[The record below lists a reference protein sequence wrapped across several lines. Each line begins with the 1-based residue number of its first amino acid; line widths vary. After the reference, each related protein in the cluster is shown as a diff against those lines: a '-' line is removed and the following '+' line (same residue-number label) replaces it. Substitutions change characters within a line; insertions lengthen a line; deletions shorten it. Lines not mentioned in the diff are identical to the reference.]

1 MLLERLCN
9 ATGPSGFEGE
19 VREIIKEEIKNYVDE
34 IKVDVMGNVI
44 AHKKG
49 NGKKVLIDA
58 HMDEVGFIITGYNED
73 GTLRFESLG
82 GINGKVI
89 LSKVILIGKDK
100 IPGVI
105 GFKPI
110 HLQNSDERK
119 KNVRASQCCIDVGL
133 SSKEE
138 AKKIISLG
146 EFAVFDMKYGEF
158 GDGLVKGKA
167 FDDRMGCAVAIEIL
181 KGNYNCD
188 LYVSFNVQEEVGER
202 GAYVSAF
209 NVNPDIGVALEGTIC
224 ADMPNIP
231 KNLSATEIG
240 KGPALSIM
248 DRTSIFNDE
257 ILKEIIKIAEEKNIP
272 YQLRRAIA
280 GGNDAGAILM
290 SAEGAKVATVSVPC
304 RYIHSSVSVASM
316 EDYKNTVTLMM
327 EWLKTV

>member
-1 MLLERLCN
+1 MLLEKLSN
-9 ATGPSGFEGE
+9 ASGPSGFEGE
-19 VREIIKEEIKNYVDE
+19 VREIIRDEIKNYVDE

-89 LSKVILIGKDK
+89 LSKVVLIGKNK

-110 HLQNSDERK
+110 HLQSGDERK
-119 KNVRASQCCIDVGL
+119 KNVKASQCCIDIGL
-133 SSKEE
+133 NSKEE
-138 AKKIISLG
+138 TKKLIKLG
-146 EFAVFDMKYGEF
+146 EFVVFDMKYGEF

-181 KGNYNCD
+181 KENYNCD

-202 GAYVSAF
+202 GTYVSAF
-209 NVNPDIGVALEGTIC
+209 DIQPEIGVALEGTIC

-231 KNLSATEIG
+231 KHLRATEIG

-248 DRTSIFNDE
+248 DKTSIFNDE
-257 ILKEIIKIAEEKNIP
+257 ILRSIIKIAEDKEIP

-290 SAEGAKVATVSVPC
+290 SGEGAKVATVSVPC
-304 RYIHSSVSVASM
+304 RYIHSSVSVASL
-316 EDYKNTVTLMM
+316 EDYKNTVRLMVK
-327 EWLKTV
+327 WLKTV

>member
-1 MLLERLCN
+1 MLLEKLCN

-19 VREIIKEEIKNYVDE
+19 VRDIIKDEIKNYVDE
-34 IKVDVMGNVI
+34 MKVDVMGNII

-49 NGKKVLIDA
+49 KGKKVLIDA

-73 GTLRFESLG
+73 GTLRFEALG
-82 GINGKVI
+82 GINGKVL
-89 LSKVILIGKDK
+89 LSKVVLIGENK

-110 HLQNSDERK
+110 HLQNGDERK

-133 SSKEE
+133 SSKKE
-138 AKKIISLG
+138 AKRVIKIG
-146 EFAVFDMKYGEF
+146 EFAVFDVKYGEF

-181 KGNYNCD
+181 RESYDCD

-202 GAYVSAF
+202 GAFVSGY
-209 NVNPDIGVALEGTIC
+209 NVNPDISVALEGTIC
-224 ADMPNIP
+224 ADMPNVP
-231 KNLSATEIG
+231 KHLSATEIG

-248 DRTSIFNDE
+248 DRTSIFNDD
-257 ILKEIIKIAEEKNIP
+257 ILQELIEVAKAKDIP

-290 SAEGAKVATVSVPC
+290 SKDGAKVATVSVPC

-316 EDYKNTVTLMM
+316 EDYKNAVGLMIG
-327 EWLKTV
+327 WLKTL

>member
-1 MLLERLCN
+1 MLLEKLCN
-9 ATGPSGFEGE
+9 ASGPSGFEGE

-89 LSKVILIGKDK
+89 LSKVVLVGKDK

-110 HLQNSDERK
+110 HLQSGDERK
-119 KNVRASQCCIDVGL
+119 KNVKPSQCCIDIG
-133 SSKEE
+133 SNSKEE
-138 AKKIISLG
+138 AKKLIKLG
-146 EFAVFDMKYGEF
+146 EFVVFDMKYGEF

-181 KGNYNCD
+181 KQNYNCD
-188 LYVSFNVQEEVGER
+188 LYISFNVQEEVGER

-209 NVNPDIGVALEGTIC
+209 NIQPEIGIALEGTIC

-231 KNLSATEIG
+231 KHLRATEIG

-248 DRTSIFNDE
+248 DKTSIFSDE
-257 ILKEIIKIAEEKNIP
+257 ISKAIIKVAEDKEIP

-280 GGNDAGAILM
+280 GGNDAGAIVM
-290 SAEGAKVATVSVPC
+290 SGEGAKIATVSVPC
-304 RYIHSSVSVASM
+304 RYIHSSVSVASL
-316 EDYKNTVTLMM
+316 EDYRNTVTLMV

>member
-1 MLLERLCN
+1 MLLEKLSN
-9 ATGPSGFEGE
+9 AAGPSGFEGE
-19 VREIIKEEIKNYVDE
+19 VRKIIKEEIVGYVDD

-44 AHKKG
+44 AHKRG
-49 NGKKVLIDA
+49 IGIKVLIDA

-89 LSKVILIGKDK
+89 LSKVVFIGENK

-110 HLQNSDERK
+110 HLQNADERK
-119 KNVRASQCCIDVGL
+119 KNVKASKCCIDIGS
-133 SSKEE
+133 SSKEQT
-138 AKKIISLG
+138 KKHINLG
-146 EFAVFDMKYGEF
+146 EFVVFHMTYGEF
-158 GDGLVKGKA
+158 GEGLVKGKA

-181 KGNYNCD
+181 KENYNCD

-202 GAYVSAF
+202 GTYVSAF
-209 NVNPDIGVALEGTIC
+209 NIQPDIAVALEGTIC
-224 ADMPNIP
+224 ADMPSIQ
-231 KNLSATEIG
+231 KHLSATEIG

-248 DRTSIFNDE
+248 DRTSIFSHE
-257 ILKEIIKIAEEKNIP
+257 ILRSITKVAKEKDIP
-272 YQLRRAIA
+272 YQLRRATF

-290 SAEGAKVATVSVPC
+290 SGEGAKVATVSVPC
-304 RYIHSSVSVASM
+304 RYIHSSVSVASI
-316 EDYKNTVTLMM
+316 EDYKNTVRLMV

>member
-1 MLLERLCN
+1 MLLEKLSN

-19 VREIIKEEIKNYVDE
+19 VREIIKEEIKNHVDD
-34 IKVDVMGNVI
+34 IKVDVMGNII

-73 GTLRFESLG
+73 GTLKFESLG
-82 GINGKVI
+82 GINGKVV
-89 LSKVILIGKDK
+89 LSKVVLIGKAK

-110 HLQNSDERK
+110 HLQNADERK
-119 KNVRASQCCIDVGL
+119 KNVKASQCCIDVGS

-138 AKKIISLG
+138 TKKLIKLG

-158 GDGLVKGKA
+158 GEGLIKGKA

-181 KGNYNCD
+181 KENYNCD

-209 NVNPDIGVALEGTIC
+209 DIQPEIGVALEGTIC

-231 KNLSATEIG
+231 KHLSATEVG

-248 DRTSIFNDE
+248 DKTSIFNDE
-257 ILKEIIKIAEEKNIP
+257 ISKAIIKVAEERKIP

-290 SAEGAKVATVSVPC
+290 SGEGAKVATVSVPC
-304 RYIHSSVSVASM
+304 RYIHSSVSVASI
-316 EDYKNTVTLMM
+316 EDYKNTVRLMV